1 MFTAVL
7 ILVLQLSLSAKCYAR
22 AVQLDDSIPSGWED
36 LAMINY
42 LLGKFAKENGGK
54 IIKPNH

>member
-1 MFTAVL
+1 MFTKVL
-7 ILVLQLSLSAKCYAR
+7 FHSLQLILSAKCYAR